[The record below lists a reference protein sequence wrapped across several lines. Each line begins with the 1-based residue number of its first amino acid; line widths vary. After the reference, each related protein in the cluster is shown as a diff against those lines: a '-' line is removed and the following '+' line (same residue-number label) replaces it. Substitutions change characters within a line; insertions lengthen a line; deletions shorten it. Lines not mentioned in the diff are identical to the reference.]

1 MKYKYQNKIL
11 SELKLVP
18 PEERI
23 GCEEGQDRGVLVFIF
38 FYKSKNSKN
47 IDIVF
52 ITPRD
57 SYKQCFAFC

>member
-23 GCEEGQDRGVLVFIF
+23 GCGRGRTGEFYFLFF
-38 FYKSKNSKN
+38 FYKSKNGRN
-47 IDIVF
+47 IVF
-52 ITPRD
+52 ITLRD
-57 SYKQCFAFC
+57 SYKQCFAFF

>member
-23 GCEEGQDRGVLVFIF
+23 GCGEGRTGEFYFSF
-38 FYKSKNSKN
+38 FLIKVKMVE
-47 IDIVF
+47 I
-52 ITPRD
+52 
-57 SYKQCFAFC
+57 